1 MGSDESVY
9 AVLVLAAFVGNA
21 GVSVTGFGMAIVYL
35 LVVQIADVCGYEVNT
50 RHAIF
55 IQSLSLL
62 AAQPMLLKNANP
74 RKYATPSLM
83 RLFVPVTVVSTPL
96 GQFAGDYVNVKVLQ
110 LIAGALVLGVA
121 MFEMY
126 RNRALIAAAVR
137 LVAPRACGAPEDDVV
152 AMGDYRILEELG
164 SGTQAV
170 VKLAE
175 HKQSNKKYAMKIIK
189 KTKGKQKT
197 DTTTMTADDMA
208 RKEAEFLK
216 HLNHPNIIRLVE
228 VMETDDRWYFVME
241 LVCGGELFDY
251 LADNG
256 AYDEATARQIMRQLL
271 EATEHM
277 KMQGIMHRDLKPENV
292 MLAEAMTNSDAPPV
306 VKIADYGLAE
316 FIENS
321 GKDSTFFGTPNYS
334 SPEMLDP
341 EMEYKVEYG
350 NACDMWSLGVICFNL
365 LAGFH
370 PFDDECADPPLLE
383 QMRGGL
389 FNFDHPVW
397 ENVSEA
403 AKKFIRELLEVDPMK
418 RLSASGAL
426 SHEWLTMSS
435 STPVSGVVRTGQ
447 YKKRSVDTSAP
458 VFFMIGSQRSGSNWL
473 RTMLDEREDLAS
485 PHPPHIMRD
494 FMPILD
500 KFGDLEDPERL
511 RVLIDHVCTF
521 VERNQVPWLTI
532 HNRKINFNRADA
544 ERFVIEQLSS
554 LRKKVDGANLPK
566 GMPLLCIFDY
576 VYNEFT
582 IANDKRFWMCK
593 SMGMSKYHDM
603 LLQYYGEHRLRY
615 LYLVRDPRDVAMS
628 FMKTPV
634 GDCHYYPIITKWCG
648 LQDAVLPIMET
659 HSNLLLKVH
668 YEELLSDKENTIK
681 KIYDFIGKRRFG
693 MGQRRG
699 SVLGLEDVSTLIG
712 NAKHGRQAAAA
723 AHLSYQFQ
731 NLVRGPSFAAKQHK
745 KWLNGAEPLSNKDLM
760 LIESVAHNHMKRL
773 SYEPHLVPHK
783 KQPLVF
789 TEEQKAEF
797 ARLNKLGIENM
808 MATLAVENP
817 GDAQRR
823 KHQAE
828 VLSMPAEMISSKAND
843 ACIEIGD
850 DSDAGQYPRDW
861 PKGAE
866 LYGYLTQEEVAA
878 GLTAREHETAC
889 GDGTTIRWAALS
901 QKGYYPT
908 DFKRLKK
915 NQDSFD
921 LQANVAGR
929 EGKHWAA
936 VFDGHGTTGDA
947 CSNFAKLGVFKEF
960 ESAMRR
966 GDVASSALLQAHSV
980 VNQALHE
987 DDTIDDEKSGTTSV
1001 CVYLEDAAL
1010 CIANV
1015 GDSVCMLG
1023 KLTSKDSTA
1032 RTLEAQVLMKEHTL
1046 TDHGE
1051 RARIERLG
1059 GRVMKESDLDRKAA
1073 QATMSAMRS
1082 FKKSLSRKEVDDG
1095 EQLRVYAAS
1104 GKNPGTAFSRSIGDS
1119 MAESLGVIAEP
1130 DIERYALRP
1139 EDRVV
1144 ILCSDGITDFIAPD
1158 EVMQVCS
1165 LYETPAEACRALVGE
1180 AYKRWIASED
1190 RTDDITIIIGFRG
1203 DDADPKAGI
1212 PLAETQ
1218 TVAELT
1224 PRGKAWTVAMGFLS
1238 GFLGGLCGIRGPPII
1253 LYFLHAPIK
1262 MTKAVQK
1269 GNGAV
1274 ITAANVLT
1282 RVLVYAIK
1290 SAIDEGNNQFT
1301 NSDIPLY
1308 IVIMVASIGG
1318 VAIGQDIFQ
1327 SMRDSQ
1333 ATIKTI
1339 LCFMLL
1345 LCGISL
1351 IIAGA

>member
-1 MGSDESVY
+1 MPGKNAY
-9 AVLVLAAFVGNA
+9 AVLALAAFVGNA

-35 LVVQIADVCGYEVNT
+35 LVVQLADACGYEV
-50 RHAIF
+50 RARYAIF

-62 AAQPMLLKNANP
+62 AAQPMLLKNAKP
-74 RKYATPSLM
+74 RRYATPSLM
-83 RLFVPVTVVSTPL
+83 RLFVPVTVASTPL
-96 GQFAGDYVNVKVLQ
+96 GQLASDYVDAKWLQ
-110 LIAGALVLGVA
+110 LISGALVLGVGT
-121 MFEMY
+121 FEMY

-137 LVAPRACGAPEDDVV
+137 SVTPCGAPAEEE
-152 AMGDYRILEELG
+152 ATSIGDYRVLEELG

-175 HKQSNKKYAMKIIK
+175 HKQSNKRYAMKIIK
-189 KTKGKQKT
+189 KTKGTQKK
-197 DTTTMTADDMA
+197 DSMTMTVDEMA

-216 HLNHPNIIRLVE
+216 HLDHPNIIRLVE
-228 VMETDDRWYFVME
+228 VIETEDRWYFVME
-241 LVCGGELFDY
+241 LVRGGELFDH

-256 AYDEATARQIMRQLL
+256 AFDEATARKIMRQLL
-271 EATEHM
+271 EATQHM
-277 KMQGIMHRDLKPENV
+277 NTQGIMHRDLKPENV
-292 MLAEAMTNSDAPPV
+292 MLAEAMTNDDTPPV
-306 VKIADYGLAE
+306 TKIADYGLAE
-316 FIENS
+316 FIENA

-341 EMEYKVEYG
+341 ETEYKVEYG

-383 QMRGGL
+383 QMRSGL

-397 ENVSEA
+397 ENISEA

-418 RLSASGAL
+418 RLDPSGAL
-426 SHEWLTMSS
+426 NHEWMTTSS
-435 STPVSGVVRTGQ
+435 STPVRGTVRTGQ
-447 YKKRSVDTSAP
+447 YKKRSVDPNAP

-500 KFGDLEDPERL
+500 KFGNLDDPERL

-532 HNRKINFNRADA
+532 HNRKISFNRAEA
-544 ERFVIEQLSS
+544 ERFVTEQLSS
-554 LRKKVDGANLPK
+554 LREKANGAKLPK
-566 GMPLLCIFDY
+566 GMPLLAIFDF

-582 IANDKRFWMCK
+582 IASDKRIWICK
-593 SMGMSKYHDM
+593 SMGMSKFHDM

-615 LYLVRDPRDVAMS
+615 VYLVRDPRDVAMS

-634 GDCHYYPIITKWCG
+634 GDCHYFPIITKWCG

-659 HSNLLLKVH
+659 HSHLLLKVH

-699 SVLGLEDVSTLIG
+699 SVLGLEDVGTLIG

-731 NLVRGPSFAAKQHK
+731 NLVRGPSFAAKQHA
-745 KWLNGAEPLSNKDLM
+745 KWLNGPEPLSNENLM

-783 KQPLVF
+783 RQPLVF

-797 ARLNKLGIENM
+797 ARLNKLAIENM
-808 MATLAVENP
+808 MTTLEVENP

-828 VLSMPAEMISSKAND
+828 VLSMPAEMISAKEDDS
-843 ACIEIGD
+843 CVEIGD
-850 DSDAGQYPRDW
+850 DSDAAQYPRDW
-861 PKGAE
+861 PKNAE

-878 GLTAREHETAC
+878 GLTAREHETSC
-889 GDGTTIRWAALS
+889 GDRTTIRWAALS

-966 GDVASSALLQAHSV
+966 GDVASSALREAHEV
-980 VNQALHE
+980 VNQALHD

-1010 CIANV
+1010 CVANV

-1032 RTLEAQVLMKEHTL
+1032 RTLEAHVLMKEHTL
-1046 TDHGE
+1046 TDSDE
-1051 RARIERLG
+1051 RARIERSG
-1059 GRVMKESDLDRKAA
+1059 GRVMKESDIDRAA
-1073 QATMSAMRS
+1073 ALSKRSAMRS
-1082 FKKSLSRKEVDDG
+1082 FKKSASRKEVDEG

-1144 ILCSDGITDFIAPD
+1144 VLCSDGITDFIPPD
-1158 EVMQVCS
+1158 EVMRVCA

-1190 RTDDITIIIGFRG
+1190 RTDDITVIIGFRT
-1203 DDADPKAGI
+1203 DDRDRRVGV

-1218 TVAELT
+1218 TMEELT
-1224 PRGKAWTVAMGFLS
+1224 PRGKAWTLLMGFLS

-1269 GNGAV
+1269 ANGAV

-1282 RVLVYAIK
+1282 RVVVYAIK
-1290 SAIDEGNNQFT
+1290 SAAGGQHNQFT
-1301 NSDIPLY
+1301 NDDIPLY
-1308 IVIMVASIGG
+1308 IVVFIASVGG
-1318 VAIGQDIFQ
+1318 VAIGQDIYQ

-1333 ATIKTI
+1333 AVVKTI

-1345 LCGISL
+1345 LCGVSL

>member
-797 ARLNKLGIENM
+797 GRLNKLGIENM